1 MERAKFEYHVVK
13 AYSERAM
20 EAELE
25 LHGDQGWELAYAYQA
40 GDTGLLGM
48 NPAAQVIIFK
58 RERLA
63 SEEPPQ
69 SPPS

>member
-1 MERAKFEYHVVK
+1 
-13 AYSERAM
+13 M

-25 LHGDQGWELAYAYQA
+25 LHGDLGWELVCAYQA

-48 NPAAQVIIFK
+48 NPAAQVLIFK
-58 RERLA
+58 RERMA
-63 SEEPPQ
+63 EEPPQ